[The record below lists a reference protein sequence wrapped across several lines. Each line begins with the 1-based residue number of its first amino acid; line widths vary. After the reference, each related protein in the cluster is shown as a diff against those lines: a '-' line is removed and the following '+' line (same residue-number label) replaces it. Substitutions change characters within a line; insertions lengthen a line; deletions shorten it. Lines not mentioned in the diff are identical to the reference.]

1 MIKDNSPVSLSVG
14 EGLRERL
21 TIAMTIFPN
30 LTQLD
35 LTGPYE
41 VFGRLPDTKVL
52 LIAES
57 LQPVKS
63 DNGLLLTPEATF
75 ETAPQADVLFVPGG
89 RGIFDAMQSK
99 KLISFLQT
107 QAKNAKYIT
116 SVCTGSL
123 VLAAAGL
130 LDGYK
135 ATTHWLSLDLLKLF
149 KVDVV
154 EERVVIDRNRIT
166 GGGVTAG
173 IDFGLY
179 VASKLFNESVAKE
192 IQLMMEY
199 NPAPPFNAG
208 SPKIADKEIVSR
220 VVNSRKEIQR
230 QRADLIKKIISS

>member
-1 MIKDNSPVSLSVG
+1 MTIGMI
-14 EGLRERL
+14 
-21 TIAMTIFPN
+21 IFPN

-63 DNGLLLTPEATF
+63 DNGLLLTPNVTF
-75 ETAPQADVLFVPGG
+75 ETAPQLDVLFVPGG
-89 RGIFDAMQSK
+89 RGIFDAMQNK
-99 KLISFLQT
+99 KLINFLQK
-107 QAKNAKYIT
+107 QGLNAKYVT

-135 ATTHWLSLDLLKLF
+135 ATTHWLSLNLLKLF
-149 KVDVV
+149 NVVVVV

-179 VASKLFNESVAKE
+179 VVAKLFNEDVAKE
-192 IQLMMEY
+192 VQLMLEY
-199 NPAPPFNAG
+199 NPAPPFNSG
-208 SPKIADKEIVSR
+208 SPKTADEKIVDR
-220 VVNSRKEIQR
+220 VVSSRKEIQQ
-230 QRADLIKKIISS
+230 QRAELIKKIIAS

>member
-1 MIKDNSPVSLSVG
+1 MIIGMV
-14 EGLRERL
+14 
-21 TIAMTIFPN
+21 IFPN

-57 LQPVKS
+57 LQPIRS
-63 DNGLLLTPEATF
+63 DNGLLLTPDATF

-89 RGIFDAMQSK
+89 RGIFDAMQNK
-99 KLISFLQT
+99 KLINFLQK
-107 QAKNAKYIT
+107 QAVNAKYVT

-123 VLAAAGL
+123 VLATAGL
-130 LDGYK
+130 LNGYK
-135 ATTHWLSLDLLKLF
+135 ATTHWLSLNLLKLF
-149 KVDVV
+149 NVEVV

-173 IDFGLY
+173 IDFGLH
-179 VASKLFNESVAKE
+179 VASKLFNEDVAKE
-192 IQLMMEY
+192 VQLMMEY

-208 SPKIADKEIVSR
+208 SPKTADEKIVDK
-220 VVNSRKEIQR
+220 VVSSRKEIQ
-230 QRADLIKKIISS
+230 QERAELIKKLIAQTQMNKIQNVQV

>member
-1 MIKDNSPVSLSVG
+1 M
-14 EGLRERL
+14 
-21 TIAMTIFPN
+21 TILMVIFPN

-57 LQPVKS
+57 LQPVTS
-63 DNGLLLTPEATF
+63 DNGLLLAPDATF

-89 RGIFDAMQSK
+89 RGIFEAMQSK
-99 KLISFLQT
+99 KLISFLKN
-107 QAKNAKYIT
+107 QAVNANYVT

-123 VLAAAGL
+123 ILAAAGL

-135 ATTHWLSLDLLKLF
+135 ATTHWLSLNLLKLF
-149 KVDVV
+149 NVYVV

-173 IDFGLY
+173 IDLGLY
-179 VASKLFNESVAKE
+179 VASKLFNEDVAKE
-192 IQLMMEY
+192 VQLLMEY
-199 NPAPPFNAG
+199 SPAPPFNAG
-208 SPKIADKEIVSR
+208 SPKTADEKIVER
-220 VVNSRKEIQR
+220 VVSSRKEIQQ
-230 QRADLIKKIISS
+230 QRAELLKRLLKEAEFKS

>member
-1 MIKDNSPVSLSVG
+1 M
-14 EGLRERL
+14 
-21 TIAMTIFPN
+21 TIGMVIFPN

-63 DNGLLLTPEATF
+63 DNGLLLTPDTTF

-89 RGIFDAMQSK
+89 RGIFDGMQNK
-99 KLISFLQT
+99 NLISFLQKR
-107 QAKNAKYIT
+107 AVNAKYVT

-123 VLAAAGL
+123 ILAAAGL

-135 ATTHWLSLDLLKLF
+135 ATTHWLSLNLLKLF
-149 KVDVV
+149 NVDVV

-179 VASKLFNESVAKE
+179 VVANLFNEDVAKE
-192 IQLMMEY
+192 VQLMIEY

-208 SPKIADKEIVSR
+208 SPKTADEKIVDR
-220 VVNSRKEIQR
+220 VVSSRKEIQQ
-230 QRADLIKKIISS
+230 QRVDLIKKILDSQIQKLNEEENRNA